1 VPSNNYVELKIKKMR
16 IKKFIMAL
24 FITGSVFAQDFSGR
38 ATYKTHQ
45 KSSFKLDS
53 TTIATNPGIQE
64 QMEAQMRKMFQKT
77 FTLDFTKS
85 ESMYKE
91 EQELDAPKGPSANG
105 GVMVMVMGGDGSS
118 DILYKNIKEKR
129 MANKTDLMGKIFL
142 IKDNLVSYDWELTG
156 ETKNIGNYTCYKA
169 VFEKEEESVEIN
181 MIDGEV
187 KEEKGMK
194 KRTLVAW
201 YTTDVPIS
209 NGPNNYGG
217 LPGLILEV
225 NDGDLTIVCSEIIL
239 NPKEVKEI
247 KEPTKG
253 KIVTRKKFA
262 EISLEKTKEMMNRYR
277 SRDGKGIEIKI
288 GG

>member
-1 VPSNNYVELKIKKMR
+1 MKLKT
-16 IKKFIMAL
+16 FILSL
-24 FITGSVFAQDFSGR
+24 FITGTMFAQDFSGR
-38 ATYKTHQ
+38 ATYKTHR

-53 TTIATNPGIQE
+53 TTMAANPGIQE

-105 GVMVMVMGGDGSS
+105 GAMLVVMNGNGSS
-118 DILYKNIKEKR
+118 DILYKNILEKR

-169 VFEKEEESVEIN
+169 AYEIEEDDIIID

-187 KEEKGMK
+187 KEVKETI
-194 KRTLVAW
+194 KRTIVAW
-201 YTTDVPIS
+201 YTPDVPVS
-209 NGPNNYGG
+209 NGPSNYGG

-225 NDGDLTIVCSEIIL
+225 NDGNETIMCSEIVL

-247 KEPTKG
+247 KEPIKG
-253 KIVTRKKFA
+253 KIVTREKFA

>member
-1 VPSNNYVELKIKKMR
+1 MKFKISY
-16 IKKFIMAL
+16 AL
-24 FITGSVFAQDFSGR
+24 FLMIYSISAQEFSGN
-38 ATYKTHQ
+38 ATYKTHR
-45 KSSFKLDS
+45 KSSIELDS
-53 TTIATNPGIQE
+53 TTMAANPGIQK
-64 QMEAQMRKMFQKT
+64 QLEAQMRKMFQKT
-77 FTLDFTKS
+77 YILDFTKS
-85 ESMYKE
+85 ESMFKQK
-91 EQELDAPKGPSANG
+91 QELDGPKVPKSNG
-105 GVMVMVMGGDGSS
+105 AIIMIGGMAGGRDV
-118 DILYKNIKEKR
+118 LYKNIKEKR

-169 VFEKEEESVEIN
+169 VFEKEEESIEIK

-194 KRTLVAW
+194 KRTIVAW
-201 YTTDVPIS
+201 YTPDVPIS
-209 NGPNNYGG
+209 NGPKNFGG

-225 NDGDLTIVCSEIIL
+225 NDGNETIMCSEIVL
-239 NPKEVKEI
+239 NPSETIDI

-277 SRDGKGIEIKI
+277 SRDGKGMEIKI

>member
-1 VPSNNYVELKIKKMR
+1 MLKTFMFSCLIS
-16 IKKFIMAL
+16 
-24 FITGSVFAQDFSGR
+24 GSMFAQDFSGR
-38 ATYKTHQ
+38 ATYKTHR

-118 DILYKNIKEKR
+118 DILYKNISQNR
-129 MANKTDLMGKIFL
+129 MAHKTELMGKVFL
-142 IKDNLVSYDWELTG
+142 IKDNLVAYDWELTG

-169 VFEKEEESVEIN
+169 VYEREEESIEIN

-187 KEEKGMK
+187 KEEKVTK
-194 KRTLVAW
+194 KTTLVAW
-201 YTTDVPIS
+201 YTTDVPVS

-225 NDGDLTIVCSEIIL
+225 NDGDLTIVCSELVL
-239 NPKEVKEI
+239 NPKKVKEI
-247 KEPTKG
+247 IEPVKG
-253 KIVTRKKFA
+253 KIVARKKFEDIA
-262 EISLEKTKEMMNRYR
+262 KEKTKEMMDRYKT
-277 SRDGKGIEIKI
+277 RDGGMRIQI

>member
-1 VPSNNYVELKIKKMR
+1 MLNDKLKNMKLLMLKTFMLSCLIS
-16 IKKFIMAL
+16 
-24 FITGSVFAQDFSGR
+24 GSMFAQDFSGR
-38 ATYKTHQ
+38 ATYKTHR
-45 KSSFKLDS
+45 KSSFELDS
-53 TTIATNPGIQE
+53 TTIAANPGIQE

-118 DILYKNIKEKR
+118 DILYKNILENR
-129 MANKTDLMGKIFL
+129 TAHKTELLGKVFL
-142 IKDNLVSYDWELTG
+142 IKDNLVAHDWELTG

-169 VFEKEEESVEIN
+169 VYEREEESIEIN

-187 KEEKGMK
+187 KEEKVTK
-194 KRTLVAW
+194 KTTLVAW
-201 YTTDVPIS
+201 YTTDVPVS

-225 NDGDLTIVCSEIIL
+225 NDGDLTIVCSELVL
-239 NPKEVKEI
+239 NPKKVKEI
-247 KEPTKG
+247 IEPVKG
-253 KIVTRKKFA
+253 KIVARKKFEDIA
-262 EISLEKTKEMMNRYR
+262 KEKTKEMMDRYKT
-277 SRDGKGIEIKI
+277 RDGGMRIQI

>member
-1 VPSNNYVELKIKKMR
+1 MKLLMLKTFM
-16 IKKFIMAL
+16 L
-24 FITGSVFAQDFSGR
+24 SCLITGSMFAQDFSGR
-38 ATYKTHQ
+38 ATYKTHT
-45 KSSFKLDS
+45 KSSFELDS
-53 TTIATNPGIQE
+53 TTIAANPGIQE

-105 GVMVMVMGGDGSS
+105 GLMVMMMDVNGSS
-118 DILYKNIKEKR
+118 ILYKNISENR
-129 MANKTDLMGKIFL
+129 MANKKELMGKVFL
-142 IKDNLVSYDWELTG
+142 IKDNLVAYDWELTG
-156 ETKNIGNYTCYKA
+156 ETKNIGIYTCYKA
-169 VFEKEEESVEIN
+169 LYEKEEEGIEIN

-187 KEEKGMK
+187 KEEKVTK

-225 NDGDLTIVCSEIIL
+225 NDGDLTIVCSELVL
-239 NPKEVKEI
+239 NPKEAKEI
-247 KEPTKG
+247 KEPVKG
-253 KIVTRKKFA
+253 KIVTREKFSK
-262 EISLEKTKEMMNRYR
+262 ISLEKTKEMMNRYR
-277 SRDGKGIEIKI
+277 SRDGKGIEIKF